1 MTPTPSARAN
11 EGIVWPDDE
20 RRSHFERWLA
30 PLANEYALD
39 VASLA
44 PASADASFR
53 RYLRIQS
60 RERSFVVMDAPPP
73 QEDVRPFV
81 RIARRISSAGLHAP
95 QVLAADEARGF
106 LLLSDLGRTLYLDA
120 LRQAPPADAD
130 RLMREA
136 IAALVQWQMRLE
148 PDGLPPYDDAL
159 LRRAKHELPDFI
171 SAILLFSADG
181 TNIGY
186 GGVLRR

>member
-20 RRSHFERWLA
+20 RRSHSERWLA

-81 RIARRISSAGLHAP
+81 RIARRISERRFACAAG
-95 QVLAADEARGF
+95 VG
-106 LLLSDLGRTLYLDA
+106 GR
-120 LRQAPPADAD
+120 
-130 RLMREA
+130 
-136 IAALVQWQMRLE
+136 
-148 PDGLPPYDDAL
+148 
-159 LRRAKHELPDFI
+159 
-171 SAILLFSADG
+171 
-181 TNIGY
+181 
-186 GGVLRR
+186 